1 MALRY
6 CLTECDTKPI
16 TKGGRSMRN
25 RGLQVLVA
33 FFVFVFVVASV
44 VPSFAAESI
53 SKVKAIQS
61 ALNKEGYKI
70 AVDGKMGKQTHDAL
84 KKYQKAN
91 GLAVTGKADAP
102 TTKKLGVK

>member
-1 MALRY
+1 
-6 CLTECDTKPI
+6 
-16 TKGGRSMRN
+16 MRN

-44 VPSFAAESI
+44 IPSFAAES

-61 ALNKEGYKI
+61 ALNKEGYKV

-84 KKYQKAN
+84 RMYQKAN
-91 GLAVTGKADAP
+91 NLAVTGKADAP

>member
-1 MALRY
+1 
-6 CLTECDTKPI
+6 
-16 TKGGRSMRN
+16 MRN

-33 FFVFVFVVASV
+33 LFVFVFVVASV
-44 VPSFAAESI
+44 IPSFAAESS

-61 ALNKEGYKI
+61 ALNKEGYKV

-84 KKYQKAN
+84 RMYQKAN
-91 GLAVTGKADAP
+91 NLAVTGKADAP